1 MRHVQITAKVTAK
14 YLLIFIAVCLITFLG
29 GSTVISYFTVQTLTQ
44 VASNQT
50 ESEPNLSAV
59 LKLTGTYLADLQSY
73 EAFVKDINGNNWPAF
88 CSVICNPSSFDKNRY
103 LQERTPYLVSFYNQ
117 QKKQATYDPHFRM
130 KIAQMEFLR
139 TAIPKSLRGVLN
151 DILIPQQPASPT
163 MLSLRLEGA
172 VLSHL
177 PSATSLY
184 QETKTQLRKLN
195 ELREI
200 ANSCSQ
206 GKRKELIAQC
216 EQALL

>member
-1 MRHVQITAKVTAK
+1 MRHFQITAKYV
-14 YLLIFIAVCLITFLG
+14 LIFLAVCLITFLG
-29 GSTVISYFTVQTLTQ
+29 GSTFISYYTVQTLTQ

-73 EAFVKDINGNNWPAF
+73 EAFVQNINGQNWPAF
-88 CSVICNPSSFDKNRY
+88 CSVICNPSSFDKDRY
-103 LQERTPYLVSFYNQ
+103 LEERTPYLVSFYNQ
-117 QKKQATYDPHFRM
+117 QKKQATFDPHFRI

-139 TAIPKSLRGVLN
+139 TAIPSSIRGVLN
-151 DILIPQQPASPT
+151 DILIPQEAPSHT

-172 VLSHL
+172 ILRQL

-184 QETKTQLRKLN
+184 TETKSQLRKLN

-200 ANSCSQ
+200 ANSCSS
-206 GKRKELIAQC
+206 GKRKDLIAQC
-216 EQALL
+216 EKTLL